1 MSRPDPA
8 PTHPDLGFAR
18 DGTDAQ
24 GRLRTTEEYRAAL
37 RAEYARLLAIDPAER
52 PDSVGGWKFAHTAD
66 NRGSRV
72 TDPRRRAEGDLLFG
86 RPRLAGG
93 MTEEEKFTFD
103 CAGFIVRPAILSAEE
118 VSAIREQLYLISH
131 DPDAL
136 PPHER
141 RVPGGAASVLIDH
154 PKVVEVLDELY
165 GPSRAR
171 LEHAQAYVARL

>member
-1 MSRPDPA
+1 
-8 PTHPDLGFAR
+8 
-18 DGTDAQ
+18 
-24 GRLRTTEEYRAAL
+24 
-37 RAEYARLLAIDPAER
+37 
-52 PDSVGGWKFAHTAD
+52 
-66 NRGSRV
+66 
-72 TDPRRRAEGDLLFG
+72 
-86 RPRLAGG
+86 

-118 VSAIREQLYLISH
+118 VSAIREQLYLITH

-171 LEHAQAYVARL
+171 LEHAQAYVAQLEL